1 MMIKGVYMENKKENK
16 LIDKVGIDEKLDK
29 ATDWLLLLNQNEIEE
44 EYLLQFKSWLIDDQD
59 NQKYFK
65 EVLQVWQLSAL
76 IEVKSLEKIQQILG
90 S

>member
-1 MMIKGVYMENKKENK
+1 MIKGVYMENKKENK
-16 LIDKVGIDEKLDK
+16 LIDKVGVDEKLDK